1 MSIGYDITVITRLIA
16 EIWRH
21 SIIIKYCWGKKH
33 RGQRIKRKVKKS
45 IVLAILPDLIEKVDV
60 FIHR

>member
-21 SIIIKYCWGKKH
+21 GIIIKYCWGKKH